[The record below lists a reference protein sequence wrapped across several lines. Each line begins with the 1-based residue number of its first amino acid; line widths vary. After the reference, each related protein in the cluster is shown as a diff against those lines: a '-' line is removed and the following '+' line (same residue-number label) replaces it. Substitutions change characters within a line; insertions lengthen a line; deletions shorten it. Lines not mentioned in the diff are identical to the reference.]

1 MTNTK
6 NGTMKPIANPKLK
19 EAIDTLKK
27 EQSKE
32 HQDMLFAALKDA
44 KLLAP
49 AIFDV
54 PMKPD
59 QKGRIQIPKN
69 AKIKFVLVN
78 TREGKT
84 FFPAFTDHAEAQKLH
99 VSQPGSQ
106 QQIVRT
112 LNEYASM
119 LQNPN
124 NQAEGIVINPMSE
137 NIIIPKAL
145 IERLVSGNETQAQP
159 FAPGANV
166 MFTEPSVYPTQMVNA
181 VHDAC
186 KEMKSVSRVWLKEMI
201 SGPAMAFLLIV
212 DAEKPDAQLFAS
224 IKEVAEPLSK
234 KIPVSV
240 AAYSEE
246 LEEKAV
252 KGAFPLYDSQLDI

>member
-1 MTNTK
+1 MKDK
-6 NGTMKPIANPKLK
+6 NSGKMKPIANPKLK

-32 HQDMLFAALKDA
+32 HQDQLFAALKDA
-44 KLLAP
+44 RLLAP

-54 PMKPD
+54 PVKPD

-84 FFPAFTDHAEAQKLH
+84 FFPAFTDHEEAQKLH

-112 LNEYASM
+112 LNEYATM

-124 NQAEGIVINPMSE
+124 NQAAGIVINPMSE

-145 IERLVSGNETQAQP
+145 IEKLVSGSDDKVQP

-186 KEMKSVSRVWLKEMI
+186 RDLKSVNRVWLKEMI

-212 DAEKPDAQLFAS
+212 DAEKPDEELYAKIREA
-224 IKEVAEPLSK
+224 AEPLSK
-234 KIPVSV
+234 KIPVTI
-240 AAYSEE
+240 AAYTDE